1 MAASPSD
8 RGLQKIDQAADECQR
23 LFVSKYQLKL
33 RSKETIQ
40 RFLEEK
46 NRRAGHG

>member
-1 MAASPSD
+1 MAPTLSD
-8 RGLQKIDQAADECQR
+8 RIIHKIDPAADECQR